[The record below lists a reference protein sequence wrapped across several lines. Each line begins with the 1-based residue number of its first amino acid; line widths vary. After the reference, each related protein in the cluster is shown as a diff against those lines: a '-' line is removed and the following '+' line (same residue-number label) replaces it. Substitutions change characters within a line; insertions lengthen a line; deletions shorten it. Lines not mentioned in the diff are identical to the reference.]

1 MRARLIFIVVAVVLV
16 GGFAVQNW
24 AEFTRASSLSFGP
37 ISMTLSLGLVMLTL
51 LGIALLAFLV
61 SAAAQESRHLLEH
74 RRHTRA
80 LQAQRDLAE
89 KAEASRFTDLRQHL
103 DTHLRETRQQEATV
117 ATEFEKTVM
126 QSQRELRVQL
136 EQMNH
141 MLSTRLSELE
151 GRLAGRAQVTG
162 DAPVVADV
170 PVRDRVRL

>member
-16 GGFAVQNW
+16 GAFTVQNW
-24 AEFTRASSLSFGP
+24 PEFNRASSLSFGP

-51 LGIALLAFLV
+51 LGITLLAFLV

-80 LQAQRDLAE
+80 LQAQRELAE

-103 DTHLRETRQQEATV
+103 DTHLRENRQREAIV

-126 QSQRELRVQL
+126 QSQRELRAQIDQL
-136 EQMNH
+136 NH
-141 MLSTRLSELE
+141 MLA
-151 GRLAGRAQVTG
+151 GRLTDLEARLTPRATAVEPATIG
-162 DAPVVADV
+162 SEV